1 MLAAVPRAF
10 PSAAIGIFGKCSLTG
25 KTGLAEKKPQP
36 LASGCTPALQ
46 QLVHMEQSVMENQ
59 CFWKK
64 AAAFGSVWSKH
75 SYSAKNQL
83 LG

>member
-46 QLVHMEQSVMENQ
+46 QLVHMEQSVFNGKSMLLEESS
-59 CFWKK
+59 CFWQRLVKT
-64 AAAFGSVWSKH
+64 
-75 SYSAKNQL
+75 L
-83 LG
+83 ILC